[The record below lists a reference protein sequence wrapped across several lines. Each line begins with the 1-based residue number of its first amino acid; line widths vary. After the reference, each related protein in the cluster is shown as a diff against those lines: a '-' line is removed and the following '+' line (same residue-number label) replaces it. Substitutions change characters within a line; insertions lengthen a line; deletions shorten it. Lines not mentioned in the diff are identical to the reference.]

1 MKKNITRNLSISKFN
16 LLIAFITLIASTS
29 CSKDESK
36 SISLSGAATVNFNIK
51 DIIYESAAELGN
63 KNPVAQKNG
72 SSSMSASTLK
82 DNATQTNTVQLNK
95 DFYLKAELT
104 AETSPNNSSPK
115 NTPLKAA
122 VNAPIAT
129 NIIYK
134 IAVFDENGLFVL
146 DRNYARGQETPN
158 SGLQL
163 DAGKTY
169 TFIVY
174 SINSTTTIP
183 NITFTDSNN
192 RTLANASVDISGV
205 SDFMYF
211 KRDMPLVSESVNYLD
226 VILKHKLS
234 QITTTIDASLT
245 GYNINSVNSN
255 FTPHNSTANI
265 KLVDGNITRTG
276 TVGNVP
282 LVFPTLNS
290 AIVTSNP
297 TIINANATS
306 NSSFTIASISVGS
319 LTQTNITPFTDL
331 IISPGVKYNMKLNI
345 IPSDEYLTHQGLP
358 AVRINGQIWMR
369 HNLGV
374 NTTLDPDPAIIESNL
389 HGNYYQ
395 WGVNLITGTGIATN
409 QNGNY
414 NGSNGP
420 SFTAWNTGNAAN
432 PIKTTADPCPEGYRV
447 PTQGEFNA
455 LFSNVITTDFNGGT
469 TVYNRAKILTS
480 IRNNSIK
487 LTIPK
492 QGRLNVAGNQLPY
505 ARDGITNRGI
515 YVYLWTS
522 TATNNNISR
531 VVTVFATTGNF
542 SSNSVNNR
550 SAPVVSHN
558 IRCIAIAQ

>member
-1 MKKNITRNLSISKFN
+1 MKKNITGNLSISKLN

-51 DIIYESAAELGN
+51 DIIFESTAELGN
-63 KNPVAQKNG
+63 KNPLAQKFASNI
-72 SSSMSASTLK
+72 MSPNSLT
-82 DNATQTNTVQLNK
+82 DNAIQTNTVQLNK
-95 DFYLKAELT
+95 DFYLFAELT
-104 AETSPNNSSPK
+104 AEESPK
-115 NTPLKAA
+115 NSSQKNNPLKAA

-134 IAVFDENGLFVL
+134 IAVFDENGIFVL

-169 TFIVY
+169 TFVVY

-245 GYNINSVNSN
+245 GYNISSVSSN
-255 FTPHNSTANI
+255 FTPHNSTAKI
-265 KLVDGNITRTG
+265 KLVDGIITRTG

-290 AIVTSNP
+290 AIVISNP
-297 TIINANATS
+297 TIINADANS
-306 NSSFTIASISVGS
+306 SSSFTIASISVGS

-345 IPSDEYLTHQGLP
+345 IPSDEYLTHEGLP

-374 NTTLDPDPAIIESNL
+374 NTILNPDPTTIESNL

-395 WGVNLITGTGIATN
+395 WGVSRITGTGTAST
-409 QNGNY
+409 QNSNY

-420 SFTAWNTGNAAN
+420 AVNAWNTGTATN
-432 PIKTTADPCPEGYRV
+432 PIKATADPCPVGYRV
-447 PTQGEFNA
+447 PTEDEFRA
-455 LFSNVITTDFNGGT
+455 LISNVITTDFNGSGT
-469 TVYNRAKILTS
+469 YNKAKILTS
-480 IRNNSIK
+480 IRNSSIK

-492 QGRLNVAGNQLPY
+492 QGRLTVAGNQTPY
-505 ARDGITNRGI
+505 QAIGIESRGTTM
-515 YVYLWTS
+515 YLWTS
-522 TATNNNISR
+522 TSIANSISR
-531 VVTVFATTGNF
+531 IVYVAATTGNF
-542 SSNSVNNR
+542 SYSRLNNR
-550 SAPVVSHN
+550 STPVVSNN
-558 IRCIAIAQ
+558 IRCIATTQ